1 MLENIEVLL
10 HSSIRINKGKVIY
23 IDPYNINQNYNDAD
37 LIFITHSHFDH
48 YSPEDIE
55 KIRKVA
61 SPNVQVAPQPHES
74 KKLNLVT
81 SEKSND
87 FSSVIKKENTVIVAP
102 QDLSSRIQ
110 DEGFSQENIIIVSPN
125 KSYEAKGIKFE
136 TVPAYN
142 VGKQFHPKSNEWV
155 GYILEL
161 DGVRYYIAG
170 DTDANEDNKQVKCD
184 VAFVPIGGTYTMT
197 AVEAAEFINKIR
209 PKIAVP
215 IHYGLIV
222 GTNAD
227 ASKFVSL
234 LDSDIEGR
242 ILIK

>member
-23 IDPYNINQNYNDAD
+23 VDPYNINKNYNDAD

-55 KIRKVA
+55 KV
-61 SPNVQVAPQPHES
+61 
-74 KKLNLVT
+74 
-81 SEKSND
+81 
-87 FSSVIKKENTVIVAP
+87 KKEDTVIVAP
-102 QDLSSRIQ
+102 QDLSSKIQ
-110 DEGFSQENIIIVSPN
+110 NDGFAQENIIIVSPN
-125 KSYEAKGIKFE
+125 EIHEIKGIKFE

-142 VGKQFHPKSNEWV
+142 VGKQFHQKINGWV

-161 DGVRYYIAG
+161 DGIRYYIAG
-170 DTDANEDNKQVKCD
+170 DTDANEDNKQIKCD

-197 AVEAAEFINKIR
+197 AVEAAEFINEIK

-222 GTNAD
+222 GTDVD
-227 ASKFVSL
+227 AKEFVSL
-234 LDSDIEGR
+234 LNSNIEGR

>member
-23 IDPYNINQNYNDAD
+23 IDPYNINKNYNDAD

-55 KIRKVA
+55 KI
-61 SPNVQVAPQPHES
+61 
-74 KKLNLVT
+74 
-81 SEKSND
+81 
-87 FSSVIKKENTVIVAP
+87 KKEDTVIIAP

-110 DEGFSQENIIIVSPN
+110 NEGFAQENIIIVSPN
-125 KSYEAKGIKFE
+125 KTYETKGIKFE

-161 DGVRYYIAG
+161 DGIRYYIAG
-170 DTDANEDNKQVKCD
+170 DTDANEDNKKVKCD

-197 AVEAAEFINKIR
+197 AIEAAEFINEIK
-209 PKIAVP
+209 PKLAVP

-222 GTNAD
+222 GTDAD

-234 LDSDIEGR
+234 LNSNIEGR

>member
-10 HSSIRINKGKVIY
+10 HSSIRINKEKVIY
-23 IDPYNINQNYNDAD
+23 IDPYNINKNYNDAD

-55 KIRKVA
+55 KI
-61 SPNVQVAPQPHES
+61 
-74 KKLNLVT
+74 
-81 SEKSND
+81 
-87 FSSVIKKENTVIVAP
+87 KKEDTVIIAP

-110 DEGFSQENIIIVSPN
+110 NEGFAQENIIIVSPN
-125 KSYEAKGIKFE
+125 KTYETKGIKFE

-161 DGVRYYIAG
+161 DGIRYYIAG
-170 DTDANEDNKQVKCD
+170 DTDANEDNKKVKCD

-197 AVEAAEFINKIR
+197 AIEAAEFINEIK
-209 PKIAVP
+209 PKLAVP

-222 GTNAD
+222 GTDAD

-234 LDSDIEGR
+234 LNSNIEGR